1 MRTTRRR
8 PVHLDLHCRGLP
20 GLVAAAV
27 LVGGAGC
34 APAGDPPSTDGD
46 AANGFGVYTREA
58 AWDGANRY
66 SVYVPMPDGVRI
78 AVDYFIPTAGGT
90 EASEPLPTVLHY
102 TRYTRAFLI
111 EDENGE
117 QQLLATG
124 ETDPVLQ
131 HMLHRG
137 YTVAVADARGTGAS
151 FGVHNGA
158 FSIEETAD
166 SFHIVEWI
174 AAQPWSDGNVGMHG
188 RSYPGMTQY
197 QAATQAP
204 PALKAIFAE
213 MAGPTPYDF
222 VFRGGTYKNEFIDT
236 WGSGTRQADLST
248 APAPV
253 DEDPDGAMRDEAVAE
268 HAANLWAQ
276 DLVGAEGAS
285 LRDWTYS
292 TEAAYADWNTT
303 GTIDDLE
310 AIDASGIAIYHLV
323 GWYDIYTSQQP
334 MLYASLEAA
343 PQKMMIGP
351 WVHSGG
357 YGGAVHKA
365 EFLRWYDYWLNG
377 LDNGVMDEPPVHYY
391 VMEGNHTLP
400 DDPAVEAGP
409 DEERSEDGSTWI
421 GTDVWPPAGLI
432 ARRFELAAAGL
443 LAETAGDPGQDSYTV
458 DYTSAMGSFSRWMNG
473 HGSRRQDR
481 PGTTFF
487 DERSAENAKA
497 LTYTTEPM
505 AEAMTVVGYPVLQ
518 LHVSSTHDDGDF
530 FVYLEEVDAGG
541 RSHYVTEGALRAS
554 YRAVGEAP
562 WEDFG
567 LPFHR
572 GNAEDLA
579 PLPDEGAGLLIDLM
593 GTAATIDAGHR
604 LRLTIAGA
612 DAANHA
618 LYPDPEGVD
627 APTVTIHR
635 GGPLGSWLDLP
646 LQRSR

>member
-1 MRTTRRR
+1 MTSKFRSM
-8 PVHLDLHCRGLP
+8 PLLSLA
-20 GLVAAAV
+20 LVATLLAAA
-27 LVGGAGC
+27 LAC
-34 APAGDPPSTDGD
+34 APAGSDLSTADDG
-46 AANGFGVYTREA
+46 AGFGAYTREA
-58 AWDGANRY
+58 TYDGANRY
-66 SVYVPMPDGVRI
+66 SVYVPMADGVRVS
-78 AVDYFIPTAGGT
+78 VDYFIPTAGGA
-90 EASEPLPTVLHY
+90 EASEPLPTILHY

-117 QQLLATG
+117 PQLSATG

-137 YTVAVADARGTGAS
+137 YTVVVADARGTGAS

-166 SFHIVEWI
+166 SFHIIEWI

-253 DEDPDGAMRDEAVAE
+253 DDDASGAMRNAAVAE
-268 HAANLWAQ
+268 HAANIWAQ
-276 DLVGAEGAS
+276 DLVGTEAAA
-285 LRDWTYS
+285 LRDWTYE
-292 TEAAYADWNTT
+292 TESALANWDTT
-303 GTIDDLE
+303 GTIDDLR

-334 MLYASLEAA
+334 MLYASLDSA

-365 EFLRWYDYWLNG
+365 EFLRWYDHWLKG
-377 LDNGVMDEPPVHYY
+377 IENGVMDEPPVHYY

-400 DDPAVEAGP
+400 EDPAIETSL
-409 DEERSEDGSTWI
+409 DEERSEDGATWI
-421 GTDVWPPAGLI
+421 GTDVWPPESLSN
-432 ARRFELAAAGL
+432 RRFELAASGA
-443 LAETAGDPGQDSYTV
+443 LADSAGDPGQDDYTV
-458 DYTSAMGSFSRWMNG
+458 DYTSAMGFFSRWMNG

-481 PGTTFF
+481 RGTTFF
-487 DERSAENAKA
+487 DERSAENEKA

-505 AEAMTVVGYPVLQ
+505 AEAMTIVGYPVLH
-518 LHVSSTHDDGDF
+518 LTVTSTHDDGDV
-530 FVYLEEVDAGG
+530 FVYLEEIDADG

-572 GNAEDLA
+572 GNAEDLE
-579 PLPDEGAGLLIDLM
+579 PLPGGPAELLIDLM
-593 GTAATIDAGHR
+593 GTAITIDEGHR
-604 LRLTIAGA
+604 LRLSIAGA

-618 LYPDPEGVD
+618 LHPDPEGVD
-627 APTVTIHR
+627 APTLSVHR
-635 GGPLGSWLDLP
+635 GGENGSWLEVPVTPKP
-646 LQRSR
+646 LGPTS

>member
-1 MRTTRRR
+1 MRTTKHLRR
-8 PVHLDLHCRGLP
+8 CAP
-20 GLVAAAV
+20 GAVTAAV
-27 LVGGAGC
+27 LISGAGC
-34 APAGDPPSTDGD
+34 APAGDPPSADGE
-46 AANGFGVYTREA
+46 AASGFGVYTREA
-58 AWDGANRY
+58 AHDGANRY

-90 EASEPLPTVLHY
+90 EASEPLPTILHY

-117 QQLLATG
+117 QRLLATG
-124 ETDPVLQ
+124 ERDPVLQ

-158 FSIEETAD
+158 FSVEETAD
-166 SFHIVEWI
+166 SFHIIEWI
-174 AAQPWSDGNVGMHG
+174 ATQPWSDGNVGMHG

-204 PALKAIFAE
+204 SALKAIFAE

-276 DLVGAEGAS
+276 DLVGTEAAS
-285 LRDWTYS
+285 RRDWTYR
-292 TEAAYADWNTT
+292 TGTAFADWNTT

-323 GWYDIYTSQQP
+323 GWYDIYASQQP

-357 YGGAVHKA
+357 YGGVVHKA
-365 EFLRWYDYWLNG
+365 EFLRWYDHWLKG
-377 LDNGVMDEPPVHYY
+377 IDNGVMDEPPVHYY

-400 DDPAVEAGP
+400 DDPEIEASP

-421 GTDVWPPAGLI
+421 GTEAWPPAGLV
-432 ARRFELAAAGL
+432 ARRFELAAGGML
-443 LAETAGDPGQDSYTV
+443 GGTAGDTGQDSYTV

-473 HGSRRQDR
+473 HGSRRRDR
-481 PGTTFF
+481 RGTTFF
-487 DERSAENAKA
+487 DERSAENDKA
-497 LTYTTEPM
+497 LTYTTEPL
-505 AEAMTVVGYPVLQ
+505 AEAMTIVGYPVLR
-518 LHVSSTHDDGDF
+518 LNVSSTHDDGDF
-530 FVYLEEVDAGG
+530 FVYLEEVDADG

-572 GNAEDLA
+572 GNAEDLE
-579 PLPDEGAGLLIDLM
+579 PLPDEPAELLIDLM
-593 GTAATIDAGHR
+593 GTAVTIDAGHR

-635 GGPLGSWLDLP
+635 GAPRGSWLDVP
-646 LQRSR
+646 MQRSH